1 MKIRD
6 LKKLG
11 IDGLKKG
18 NYIIVLCS
26 KWCRSCKLLT
36 PILEE
41 FKNEDIVSLK
51 ELDISEHGRF
61 ARELNINAVPAFIFV
76 KDGKILNKNI
86 KMYGESLV
94 NEGIMI
100 GSFNDLILKEI
111 VKQIY
116 FP

>member
-11 IDGLKKG
+11 IDGPKKG
-18 NYIIVLCS
+18 NFVIVLCS
-26 KWCRSCKLLT
+26 KWCKSCKLLS
-36 PILEE
+36 PILEQ
-41 FKNEDIVSLK
+41 FNDKDFIKLK
-51 ELDISEHGRF
+51 EIDISENGRF
-61 ARELNINAVPAFIFV
+61 ARELNINAVPAFIFF

-86 KMYGESLV
+86 KVYGESLV

-100 GSFNDLILKEI
+100 GSFNEQILKDI

-116 FP
+116 SP